1 MSNSIRIDR
10 DVTIEVRDGT
20 KLRADIYRS
29 NDRQKHPAI
38 FIRTPYNKRGA
49 AGSGG
54 YLDVLSAV
62 NAGFVVIVQDVRGRF
77 ASEGEFRRRDLS
89 IVEGIDGYDSVEWIA
104 VQPWCDGNVGTSGG
118 SYLAQLQWQTAM
130 ENPPHLKAMAPM
142 LSGAST
148 KQDQTML
155 AGTLN
160 LYRLA
165 SWVPQQG
172 MDVLN
177 KMEKQGT
184 DVSRMRR
191 ILLNALAN
199 PEETYNF
206 LPLKDSPLAEFEGM
220 GENMWKEAL
229 ERANQ
234 QNPQPYVDYW
244 LYDRITIPG
253 YHMDGWYDHHLWATF
268 HNFRSMQEKGGSQ
281 LARTSQHVLIGPW
294 LHGQPNGVVGQLNF
308 GTAASGPAA
317 LSNYT
322 IAFFNKYL
330 CGMDVRLPVI
340 RYFIMG
346 KNVWQNS
353 DAWPPHYTQ
362 LQRFFLHSKGHANTS
377 GGDGLLSREEPHSEP
392 PDEFIYNPLYPV
404 PTTGG
409 RLVNQTGMVGGP
421 IDQSHI
427 EKRQDILCYR
437 TPELDEDTEVS
448 GPLDL
453 HLFASTSTRDTDFTA
468 KLVDCYPDGRVFN
481 IAEGILRTRFRKS
494 VFKPEF
500 INPGE
505 IYEYTINMGSTSN
518 VFTKGH
524 RIGIDIS
531 SSNFPASDRN
541 MNTGNPLGED
551 TEGIPATQNIFHQSN
566 YASYIDLPLAKNNRI

>member
-1 MSNSIRIDR
+1 MPNSIRIDR
-10 DVTIEVRDGT
+10 NVTIEVRDGT
-20 KLRADIYRS
+20 RLRADIYRP

-38 FIRTPYNKRGA
+38 FIRTPYNKLRA

-62 NAGFVVIVQDVRGRF
+62 DAGFVVVIQDVRGRF

-89 IVEGIDGYDSVEWIA
+89 TVEGMDGYDSVEWIA
-104 VQPWCDGNVGTSGG
+104 SQPWCDGSVGTSGG

-177 KMEKQGT
+177 KMEKQGK
-184 DVSRMRR
+184 DVSRMRN
-191 ILLNALAN
+191 ILSNALAN
-199 PEETYNF
+199 PEETYSF
-206 LPLKDSPLAEFEGM
+206 LPLRDSPLAEFEGM

-234 QNPQPYVDYW
+234 QNPEPYADYW
-244 LYDRITIPG
+244 LYEEVAVPC

-268 HNFRSMQEKGGSQ
+268 HNFTSMQEKGGSQ
-281 LARTSQHVLIGPW
+281 RARIGQHILIGPW
-294 LHGQPNGVVGQLNF
+294 LHGQPESVVGEINF
-308 GTAASGPAA
+308 GTSASGPAV

-322 IAFFNKYL
+322 LAFFNKYL
-330 CGMDVRLPVI
+330 RGMDIELPVI

-346 KNVWQNS
+346 RNAWQNS
-353 DAWPPHYTQ
+353 DMWPPPYTRR
-362 LQRFFLHSKGHANTS
+362 QRLFLHSRGHANTS
-377 GGDGLLSREEPHSEP
+377 GGDGLLSRHDPQSEP
-392 PDEFIYNPLYPV
+392 PDVFIYNPHLPV

-427 EKRQDILCYR
+427 ERREDILCYK
-437 TPELDEDTEVS
+437 TEELKEDTEVT

-453 HLFASTSTRDTDFTA
+453 HLFASTSTKDTDFTA

-481 IAEGILRTRFRKS
+481 IAEGIIRARFRKS

-500 INPGE
+500 VNPGE
-505 IYEYTINMGSTSN
+505 TYEYTINMGSTSN
-518 VFTKGH
+518 VFKKGH
-524 RIGIDIS
+524 RIGIDVS

-541 MNTGNPLGED
+541 MNTGNLLGED
-551 TEGIPATQNIFHQSN
+551 TDGIPATQSIFHQSDC
-566 YASYIDLPLAKNNRI
+566 ASYIDLPVAGKST

>member
-1 MSNSIRIDR
+1 MQSSIRIDR
-10 DVTIEVRDGT
+10 NVTIEVRDGT
-20 KLRADIYRS
+20 KLRADIYRFDD
-29 NDRQKHPAI
+29 NQKHPAI
-38 FIRTPYNKRGA
+38 FIRTPYNKLRA
-49 AGSGG
+49 AGSVG
-54 YLDVLSAV
+54 YLDVLAAAENGYV
-62 NAGFVVIVQDVRGRF
+62 VVIQDVRGRF

-89 IVEGIDGYDSVEWIA
+89 TVEGIDGYDSVEWIA
-104 VQPWCDGNVGTSGG
+104 NQPWCDGNVGTAGG

-130 ENPPHLKAMAPM
+130 ENPPHLKAIAPM
-142 LSGAST
+142 ISGAST

-172 MDVLN
+172 MDVLS
-177 KMEKQGT
+177 KMEKQGK
-184 DVSRMRR
+184 DVSKIRK
-191 ILLNALAN
+191 ILIQALAN

-206 LPLKDSPLAEFEGM
+206 LPLKDSPLAQFEGM
-220 GENMWKEAL
+220 GENMWKDAL
-229 ERANQ
+229 ERASQ
-234 QNPQPYVDYW
+234 QNPEPYVDYW
-244 LYDRITIPG
+244 LYDKVIVPC

-268 HNFRSMQEKGGSQ
+268 RNFISMQEKGGSS
-281 LARTSQHVLIGPW
+281 LARRGQHVLIGPW
-294 LHGQPNGVVGQLNF
+294 LHGLPDSVVGQLNF
-308 GTAASGPAA
+308 GTSASGPAA

-322 IAFFNKYL
+322 MMFFDKYL
-330 CGMDVRLPVI
+330 RGMDVKLPII

-346 KNVWQNS
+346 RNTWQNS
-353 DAWPPHYTQ
+353 ETWPPSYTRI
-362 LQRFFLHSKGHANTS
+362 QRFFLHSKGHANTS
-377 GGDGLLSREEPHSEP
+377 SGDGLISQEEPKSEP
-392 PDEFIYNPLYPV
+392 PDVFIYNPQFPV

-427 EKRQDILCYR
+427 EKRQDILCYK
-437 TPELDEDTEVS
+437 TQELSKDTEVT

-453 HLFASTSTRDTDFTA
+453 HLFASTSTKDTDFTA
-468 KLVDCYPDGRVFN
+468 KLIDFYPDGRTFN
-481 IAEGILRTRFRKS
+481 IAEGIIRARFRKS
-494 VFKPEF
+494 VFKPEL

-518 VFTKGH
+518 VFKKGH
-524 RIGIDIS
+524 SIGIDIS

-551 TEGIPATQNIFHQSN
+551 TQGISATQNIFHQSQ
-566 YASYIDLPLAKNNRI
+566 YASYIDLPLA

>member
-1 MSNSIRIDR
+1 MMSGSIRIDR
-10 DVTIEVRDGT
+10 NATIEVRDGT
-20 KLRADIYRS
+20 KLRADIYRLDD
-29 NDRQKHPAI
+29 NQKHPVI
-38 FIRTPYNKRGA
+38 FLRTPYNKLRSG
-49 AGSGG
+49 GSGG
-54 YLDVLSAV
+54 YLDVLDTV
-62 NAGFVVIVQDVRGRF
+62 EKGYIVVIQDVRGRF

-89 IVEGIDGYDSVEWIA
+89 VVEGTDGYDSVEWIA
-104 VQPWCDGNVGTSGG
+104 NQPWCDGNVGTSGG

-177 KMEKQGT
+177 KMEKQAK
-184 DVSRMRR
+184 DVSRMRK
-191 ILLNALAN
+191 ILQHALAN

-234 QNPQPYVDYW
+234 QNPEAYMDYW
-244 LYDRITIPG
+244 LYEKVTVPC

-281 LARTSQHVLIGPW
+281 RAKAGQHILIGPW
-294 LHGQPNGVVGQLNF
+294 LHGQPESVVGQLNF
-308 GTAASGPAA
+308 GTSAGGPG
-317 LSNYT
+317 NYT
-322 IAFFNKYL
+322 LAFFDKYL
-330 CGMDVRLPVI
+330 CGLDVKLPTI

-346 KNVWQNS
+346 RNIWQNS
-353 DAWPPHYTQ
+353 DIWPPSYTQ
-362 LQRFFLHSKGHANTS
+362 MQRFFLHSQGHANTL
-377 GGDGLLSREEPHSEP
+377 GGDGLLNQDEPGSEP
-392 PDEFIYNPLYPV
+392 PDEFVYDPLFPV

-421 IDQSHI
+421 IDQFHI

-437 TPELDEDTEVS
+437 TKELKEDVEVS

-453 HLFASTSTRDTDFTA
+453 HLFAATSARDTDFTA
-468 KLVDCYPDGRVFN
+468 KLLDCYPDGRVFN
-481 IAEGILRTRFRKS
+481 IAEGIIRARFRKS
-494 VFKPEF
+494 VFKPELV
-500 INPGE
+500 NPGE
-505 IYEYTINMGSTSN
+505 IYEYIINMGSTSN
-518 VFTKGH
+518 VFKKGH
-524 RIGIDIS
+524 SIGIDIS

-541 MNTGNPLGED
+541 MNTGNALGED
-551 TEGIPATQNIFHQSN
+551 AQGISATQNIFHQAQ
-566 YASYIDLPLAKNNRI
+566 YASYIDLPIAVSLS